1 MRVDDNLAPQNG
13 RSKKIVVVAHCI
25 LNQNSRVQGLAK
37 FKGTITPIVEILT
50 KSGVGII
57 QMPCPEFLYMGYKR
71 WAQTKEQY
79 DITPYRRLCR
89 KIAKQI
95 GSQIHE
101 YAKNGVEIAAI
112 LGIEGSPTCAVTKTT
127 KGYTGGDPTKI
138 QNQKGEKI
146 REKGILIEELEK
158 ILTKMKIKTRL
169 IGINNR
175 APEKATAEIREILQ
189 QAKW

>member
-1 MRVDDNLAPQNG
+1 MRVDDNLASQNG

-37 FKGTITPIVEILT
+37 FKGTITPVVEILT

-95 GSQIHE
+95 MEQIQE
-101 YAKNGVEIAAI
+101 YAKNNVKTLII
-112 LGIEGSPTCAVTKTT
+112 LGIEGSPTCAVTETT
-127 KGYTGGDPTKI
+127 KGYKGGKHAKNKEQKTTKV
-138 QNQKGEKI
+138 K
-146 REKGILIEELEK
+146 EKGILIEELQK
-158 ILTKMKIKTRL
+158 LLAKMKIKVDF
-169 IGINNR
+169 IGINDKNL
-175 APEKATAEIREILQ
+175 EKTLTKIEKVLANT
-189 QAKW
+189 